1 VSGRLPNAS
10 SWQLPC
16 SDTQSFQNVWQSR
29 VILWHIRSSVT
40 QTVRLGYLQTITSMK
55 AAIVTSAGTKPIFG
69 EFQSPTSREGLE
81 VVTVTAAALTNLTKG
96 RAAGSHYSADNNYP
110 FVPGVD
116 GVGTLADG
124 RRVYFA
130 MPEAPFGAMAEQTLV
145 DPHRTITLPD
155 TLDDVAAAA
164 LANPGM
170 SCFAALIE
178 RARFRAGE
186 TVLINGATGAAGMV
200 AVQIAK
206 QLGAGKVIVTG
217 RNAQELEALPSL
229 GADVVIPFD
238 LRSKNSRGVGDFEEA
253 LTAVFA
259 DGLDVV
265 VDYLWGT
272 SARTI
277 IVAVAKAVE
286 DAHPVRFV
294 QVGEASREPVELPAA
309 ALRSSAIQ
317 IMGSGLKSVSLHKLL
332 EGIRQTFDM
341 AAHGKLY
348 LPTEVVPLATVTEN
362 WEASSKPRLVFALK

>member
-1 VSGRLPNAS
+1 
-10 SWQLPC
+10 
-16 SDTQSFQNVWQSR
+16 
-29 VILWHIRSSVT
+29 
-40 QTVRLGYLQTITSMK
+40 MK
-55 AAIVTSAGTKPIFG
+55 AAIVISPGMKPSYG
-69 EFQSPTSREGLE
+69 EFQSPVGREGLE

-96 RAAGSHYSADNNYP
+96 RAAGSHYSADNHYP

-116 GVGTLADG
+116 GVGTFADG

-145 DPHRTITLPD
+145 DPRRTIPLPD
-155 TLDDVAAAA
+155 NLDDVAAAA

-170 SCFAALIE
+170 SCFAALVE
-178 RARFRAGE
+178 RARFQAGE
-186 TVLINGATGAAGMV
+186 TVLINGATGSAGLV
-200 AVQIAK
+200 AVQVAK

-217 RNAQELEALPSL
+217 RNEQELERLRSL

-238 LRSKNSRGVGDFEEA
+238 LRPENPQGVEHFEQA

-277 IVAVAKAVE
+277 IVAVAKAIE

-294 QVGEASREPVELPAA
+294 QVGEASRGPVELPAA

-317 IMGSGLKSVSLHKLL
+317 IMGSGLKSVPLPKLM
-332 EGIRQTFDM
+332 EGIRQTFDL
-341 AAHGKLY
+341 ASHGKLR
-348 LPTEVVPLATVTEN
+348 LSTKVVPLSTVTEN
-362 WEASSKPRLVFALK
+362 WEAPGKPRLVFSVR